1 MSDDATI
8 PGWLPGQEP
17 ERLGQNKHYITR
29 GRLLADSTLSH
40 EQISALVRDGRLT
53 AFQMLADKRK
63 QFFDLDEVNALF
75 MPVPVARRQG
85 GEA

>member
-1 MSDDATI
+1 MSDHATI

-29 GRLLADSTLSH
+29 GRLLAASTLSH

-53 AFQMLADKRK
+53 AHKMLADKRK

-75 MPVPVARRQG
+75 EIVPVPYSGG
-85 GEA
+85 GEG

>member
-1 MSDDATI
+1 VSHDFI
-8 PGWLPGQEP
+8 PGWLPGREP
-17 ERLGQNKHYITR
+17 ERLGQQNRHFITR
-29 GRLLADSTLSH
+29 GRLLENSTLSH

-53 AFQMLADKRK
+53 AHRVLADKRK

-75 MPVPVARRQG
+75 TPVPVARRQG

>member
-1 MSDDATI
+1 MSADTV
-8 PGWLPGQEP
+8 PGWLPGKEP
-17 ERLGQNKHYITR
+17 ERLGQQNHHYITR

-40 EQISALVRDGRLT
+40 EQISALVKDGRLT
-53 AFQMLADKRK
+53 AFRVLADKRK

-75 MPVPVARRQG
+75 TPVPMPRRQG